1 MNLPLFNHKGILQ
14 SGQIRL
20 PCWQYGLSKV
30 SKKEVKIL
38 NPLGTVATSSNENGP
53 CIYIDLMNFAHTV
66 RYPQDEI
73 IFEAAASCVK
83 SQTENFSNNPLLA
96 RGSRRHRMQIE
107 EIIKKDALSS
117 MSDDDKDLLWTL
129 RYDKL

>member
-1 MNLPLFNHKGILQ
+1 
-14 SGQIRL
+14 
-20 PCWQYGLSKV
+20 
-30 SKKEVKIL
+30 
-38 NPLGTVATSSNENGP
+38 
-53 CIYIDLMNFAHTV
+53 MNFAHTV